1 MMHLNHEGNP
11 AQDFAKYNI
20 YIKTGGNRFRR
31 LAKYVIGISIFL
43 GFLMLTI
50 R

>member
-1 MMHLNHEGNP
+1 MMRLNQNGNAARDVP
-11 AQDFAKYNI
+11 KFDG
-20 YIKTGGNRFRR
+20 YIKTGGNRFSR

-43 GFLMLTI
+43 AFLMLTI

>member
-1 MMHLNHEGNP
+1 MMQINESGNTARKVP
-11 AQDFAKYNI
+11 EFNV
-20 YIKTGGNRFRR
+20 YIKTGGNGFSQIV
-31 LAKYVIGISIFL
+31 KYLVGISIFL

>member
-1 MMHLNHEGNP
+1 MMQINERGNAARKVP
-11 AQDFAKYNI
+11 EFNI
-20 YIKTGGNRFRR
+20 YIKAGGNGFSQIV
-31 LAKYVIGISIFL
+31 KYVIGISIFL

>member
-1 MMHLNHEGNP
+1 MMQLNHDGN
-11 AQDFAKYNI
+11 ATGDFSKLDV
-20 YIKTGGNRFRR
+20 YIKTSGNGFSQIV
-31 LAKYVIGISIFL
+31 KYVIGISIFL

>member
-1 MMHLNHEGNP
+1 MMQLN
-11 AQDFAKYNI
+11 QDGDAASDFTKVDI
-20 YIKTGGNRFRR
+20 YIKTGGNGFSQ
-31 LAKYVIGISIFL
+31 LVKYVIGISIFL